1 MNMLCWNVRGATST
15 KFRVNL
21 MELNHRNNIGLLF
34 LCEPRICGQT
44 AISMV
49 KSLGFPCYEI
59 VDATRFSGGL
69 WLLWKNDKV
78 SIDVLGIT
86 DQTITVCVHG
96 VWGWCKSMQFRHFMK
111 TTAGGNHSRVE
122 GTWWPRF
129 GAQLKGT
136 SQPRFGAQF
145 GRSFVVE
152 IGSAN

>member
-1 MNMLCWNVRGATST
+1 
-15 KFRVNL
+15 
-21 MELNHRNNIGLLF
+21 
-34 LCEPRICGQT
+34 
-44 AISMV
+44 MV

-96 VWGWCKSMQFRHFMK
+96 VWGWCKSIQFMHFMK
-111 TTAGGNHSRVE
+111 TTAGGNHGRVE
-122 GTWWPRF
+122 GTWRPRF

-136 SQPRFGAQF
+136 SQPRECGRGSMDGAQGDGAEF
-145 GRSFVVE
+145 SWNCGRALNRRAASE
-152 IGSAN
+152 TGQRDAAGHGQRGYGMLEGGQNHWRI